1 MAQQILLPIIPRGAT
16 EINAIVSV
24 WRDDGR
30 WTYFLGTHPI
40 YTHHPENQ
48 RMFRFVTSQLIESGC
63 CRHVEIINTFGVSK
77 SSVNRALKRLREEGQ
92 EAFFKPRQ
100 GHRGGSVFTKEVIE
114 QAQSFLN
121 QGYSRSDIAEELSI
135 RRDTLRKAIKDGRLQ
150 EQDRDCQENNAT
162 TKSSRD
168 IEDAEAA
175 EGMGTACTRVIER
188 TFAAFGDNDGASV
201 KFEPCLDVPMGGV
214 LCTVPALLMNGLLN
228 GCEQFLGEVKG
239 YYRTFHILLLLA
251 FMALSRIKTV
261 EQLRGHSPGE
271 FGNILGLDRVP
282 EVRCLR
288 KKMDALSADNA
299 AEQWAAHLSTHWMQ
313 ADPDAAGT
321 LYIDGHVRVYHGK
334 LTKLP
339 RRFVSRDRLCLRGTT
354 DYWINDAIGQPYF
367 VVEKAI
373 NPGLLKTLQ
382 NDIVPRLLKDIPN
395 QPSKQELKDNPYQC
409 RFVMVFDREGYSPDF
424 FREMWRKH
432 RIGCITY
439 HKHPDKDWPI
449 EMFTEQVVTMPN
461 GEVINIKL
469 AEMGSLVGSGKKPI
483 WMREIRKLTDSGHQ
497 TSLISTA
504 YELSHIQLAARMFS
518 RWCQENFFRYMMRHF
533 SIDLVQEYGVE
544 EFSGTEKVI
553 NPVWRELD
561 RARNSMQ
568 NKLRYRRARF
578 TEMTMHPETEAVQNK
593 YIKWLEKKAALL
605 EDIEHFEQKLKG
617 VKLKLKGTPK
627 HITWGQLEKKDKFNR
642 LLPGRKQL
650 MDTIRMIA
658 YRAETTMS
666 TLLTGPTVDTAKARQ
681 LLIDLFTTEADIL
694 PDKNNNLLL
703 VRVHGASRPAANLSL
718 KKLFAQLNE
727 SETFYPGTDM
737 KIKYELGGGVKG
749 NFGNGV
755 IPIS

>member
-1 MAQQILLPIIPRGAT
+1 MAQQILLPIIPKGAT
-16 EINAIVSV
+16 KINDIVSV

-30 WTYFLGTHPI
+30 WTYFLATHPI
-40 YTHHPENQ
+40 YSHHPDNQ
-48 RMFRFVTSQLIESGC
+48 PMFRFVTSQLIESGC
-63 CRHVEIINTFGVSK
+63 CRHVDIINTFSVSK
-77 SSVNRALKRLREEGQ
+77 SSVNRALKKLREEGQ
-92 EAFFKPRQ
+92 EAFFKPRPGRQ
-100 GHRGGSVFTKEVIE
+100 GGSVFTKKVIE

-121 QGYSRSDIAEELSI
+121 QGYSRPEIANELSI
-135 RRDTLRKAIKDGRLQ
+135 RCDTLRKAINDGRLQ
-150 EQDRDCQENNAT
+150 ELHRDRQKNSAT

-175 EGMGTACTRVIER
+175 EGMGTACTRVVDR
-188 TFAAFGDNDGASV
+188 TFAAFGKSTGASV
-201 KFEPCLDVPMGGV
+201 DFEPCLDVPMGGV
-214 LCTVPALLMNGLLN
+214 LCAIPALLMNGLLN
-228 GCEQFLGEVKG
+228 GCDQFLGQVKG
-239 YYRTFHILLLLA
+239 YYQTFHILLLLA

-288 KKMDALSADNA
+288 KKMDVLSADNS

-339 RRFVSRDRLCLRGTT
+339 RRFVSRERLCLRGTT
-354 DYWINDAIGQPYF
+354 DYWVNDAIGQPYF

-373 NPGLLKTLQ
+373 DPGFLKTLQ
-382 NDIVPRLLKDIPN
+382 NDIVPRLLKDVPN
-395 QPSKQELKDNPYQC
+395 QPSKHELKDNPHRC
-409 RFVMVFDREGYSPDF
+409 RFVMVFDREGYSPIF
-424 FREMWRKH
+424 FREMWQKH

-439 HKHPDKDWPI
+439 HKHPDKDWSI
-449 EMFTEQVVTMPN
+449 EMFTEQDVAMPN
-461 GEVINIKL
+461 GEVVNMKL
-469 AEMGSLVGSGKKPI
+469 AEMGSLVGSGKKVI
-483 WMREIRKLTDSGHQ
+483 WLREVRKLTDSGHQ

-504 YELSHIQLAARMFS
+504 YELPHIQLAARMFS

-553 NPVWRELD
+553 NPTWRELS
-561 RARNSMQ
+561 RTRNSMQ

-578 TEMTMHPETEAVQNK
+578 AEMTMHPQTEVDRNK

-605 EDIEHFEQKLKG
+605 EDIDHFEQALKI
-617 VKLKLKGTPK
+617 VTLKLKETSK

-642 LLPGRKQL
+642 LLPSRKQL
-650 MDTIRMIA
+650 MDAIRMIA

-666 TLLTGPTVDTAKARQ
+666 TLLTGPTVDTAEARQ

-694 PDKNNNLLL
+694 PDKDKNLLL
-703 VRVHGASRPAANLSL
+703 VRVHGASRPAANRSL

-727 SETFYPGTDM
+727 SEIIYPGTDM
-737 KIKYELGGGVKG
+737 RLKYELGGYS
-749 NFGNGV
+749 N
-755 IPIS
+755 